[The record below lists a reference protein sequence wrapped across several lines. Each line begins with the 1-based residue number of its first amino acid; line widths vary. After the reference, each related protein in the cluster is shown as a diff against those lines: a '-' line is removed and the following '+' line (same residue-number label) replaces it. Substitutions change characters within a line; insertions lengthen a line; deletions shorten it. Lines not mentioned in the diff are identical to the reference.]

1 MGLNLWRIGSL
12 LEVVIL
18 VRGERGLVGSLHLLD
33 LSLTV
38 HLEKIEIRLE
48 LLCLL
53 LTTRGLELFA
63 AFLVKK
69 VLNFGIIWID
79 LLLMIINGNLSVIRA
94 VYRGCQ
100 LAEGVVFQVHLMA
113 KIIVVF

>member
-1 MGLNLWRIGSL
+1 MGLNLWRIGPL

-79 LLLMIINGNLSVIRA
+79 RQYRSVKPSVDHIAIHTPANIGAWRRTD
-94 VYRGCQ
+94 YGD
-100 LAEGVVFQVHLMA
+100 
-113 KIIVVF
+113 